1 MGTILEVHKEYSET
15 SPLECVIYF
24 SSGIESLM
32 EKWLGII
39 PMYVRCKK
47 RAEVLYADRRII
59 GPILARDDS
68 TFNLLIGRHEFI
80 LDRV

>member
-15 SPLECVIYF
+15 SPIECVIF
-24 SSGIESLM
+24 FPGGIESLM
-32 EKWLGII
+32 GKWLGFI
-39 PMYVRCKK
+39 PMYIRCKK
-47 RAEVLYADRRII
+47 RVEARYADRKII

-68 TFNLLIGRHEFI
+68 TFNFVIGRHEFF